1 MHWWAKA
8 QQDPWHFLTI
18 TCLGWIEDKLG
29 GVKTGTTVS
38 LGAQWTIFLITWCL
52 WLLLQILKSAAA
64 TKNPLF
70 SRISKNIPSRHDDR
84 ITVVIFFCL
93 CWWMALFN
101 CKWSEA
107 TIDKQIRH
115 IYIFPLTWYG
125 QKILVFLKLNRFF
138 GKSQLSMSTLVSFNN
153 SQAFRGIL
161 GKESFHCLLG
171 KGVVIILYHNLAI
184 DQGLFIVKWLTSS
197 LMSGNNISL
206 KVLVN

>member
-1 MHWWAKA
+1 MGSERFLVWVEMHEWGKA

-18 TCLGWIEDKLG
+18 ICLGWIEDKLG

-38 LGAQWTIFLITWCL
+38 LGAQWTIFLITWYL

-70 SRISKNIPSRHDDR
+70 RISKNIPSRHDDR

-115 IYIFPLTWYG
+115 IHIPPHLIWS
-125 QKILVFLKLNRFF
+125 KNSRVFKA
-138 GKSQLSMSTLVSFNN
+138 K
-153 SQAFRGIL
+153 
-161 GKESFHCLLG
+161 
-171 KGVVIILYHNLAI
+171 
-184 DQGLFIVKWLTSS
+184 
-197 LMSGNNISL
+197 
-206 KVLVN
+206 